1 MLVAVENMVSGQVL
15 CPDSRCLLIAC
26 QSLVGGTL
34 EDGYIQVFGVDMK
47 HIYDILPRE
56 VNRPLFEVVAKR
68 PVAEHLEHRVVVGIV
83 PHLLQVVVLTAH
95 AKTLLR
101 VSHTRVLNRVIA

>member
-34 EDGYIQVFGVDMK
+34 EDRYIQVFGVDMK
-47 HIYDILPRE
+47 HINDILPRE
-56 VNRPLFEVVAKR
+56 VNRALFEVVAKR
-68 PVAEHLEHRVVVGIV
+68 PVAKHLEHRVVVGIV

-95 AKTLLR
+95 AQTLLR
-101 VSHTRVLNRVIA
+101 VSHTGVFNRVIA